1 MNAPIHP
8 IISRVKTLLG
18 AKLGCYDMHR
28 LLFEYAQ
35 GTLAPDLKL
44 AMDEHLKDCKPCLDY
59 LDTYRA
65 TIKVTR
71 QCCPREVALPPE
83 LRAKLEEFIAA
94 NL

>member
-8 IISRVKTLLG
+8 IVSRVKTLLG

-35 GTLAPDLKL
+35 ETLDPELKK
-44 AMDEHLKDCKPCLDY
+44 AMDDHLKDCQPCLDY

-65 TIKVTR
+65 TIKATR
-71 QCCPREVALPPE
+71 QCCPPEVEMPPE
-83 LRAKLEEFIAA
+83 LRVKLQEFISS
-94 NL
+94 L

>member
-8 IISRVKTLLG
+8 IVSRMKRLMG
-18 AKLGCYDMHR
+18 AHLGCYDMHR

-35 GTLAPDLKL
+35 ETLDPELKT

-65 TIKVTR
+65 TIKATH
-71 QCCPREVALPPE
+71 QCCPCEVEMPPE
-83 LRAKLEEFIAA
+83 LRAKLQEFISS
-94 NL
+94 L